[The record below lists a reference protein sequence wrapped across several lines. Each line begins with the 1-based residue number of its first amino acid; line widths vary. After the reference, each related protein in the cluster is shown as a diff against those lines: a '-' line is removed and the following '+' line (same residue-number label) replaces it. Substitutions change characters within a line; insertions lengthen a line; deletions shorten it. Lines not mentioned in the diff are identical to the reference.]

1 MTMIIEMKDISK
13 TYHPHKDV
21 PVKALSGLNLSVRE
35 GEMLAIYGV
44 SGSGKSTLLHIIGG
58 LDRASSGEYT
68 FDGIDMNNQKDTQ
81 LAHLRNE
88 HIGFVLQDFG
98 LISHRTAIDN
108 VMVPVMF
115 SKRSITEGMRRGK
128 ELLNELGIGELKNRK
143 VYQMSGGQKQRVAI
157 ARALMNQP
165 KLILADEP
173 SGALDSTTKAEI
185 YSIFEKLK
193 QEGKTIIVVTH
204 DHDIETIA
212 DRVLQIKDGCL
223 VQ

>member
-1 MTMIIEMKDISK
+1 
-13 TYHPHKDV
+13 
-21 PVKALSGLNLSVRE
+21 
-35 GEMLAIYGV
+35 ML
-44 SGSGKSTLLHIIGG
+44 
-58 LDRASSGEYT
+58 
-68 FDGIDMNNQKDTQ
+68 
-81 LAHLRNE
+81 
-88 HIGFVLQDFG
+88 
-98 LISHRTAIDN
+98 
-108 VMVPVMF
+108 
-115 SKRSITEGMRRGK
+115 RGK

>member
-1 MTMIIEMKDISK
+1 
-13 TYHPHKDV
+13 
-21 PVKALSGLNLSVRE
+21 
-35 GEMLAIYGV
+35 
-44 SGSGKSTLLHIIGG
+44 
-58 LDRASSGEYT
+58 
-68 FDGIDMNNQKDTQ
+68 MNTQKEAQ
-81 LAHLRNE
+81 LARLRNE

-115 SKRSITEGMRRGK
+115 SKRSIKEGILRGK
-128 ELLNELGIGELKNRK
+128 ELLNELGIGELENRK

-193 QEGKTIIVVTH
+193 QEGNTIIVVTH

-212 DRVLQIKDGCL
+212 DRVLQIRDGCL

>member
-21 PVKALSGLNLSVRE
+21 PVRALSGLDLSVQE

-44 SGSGKSTLLHIIGG
+44 SGSGKSTLLHILGG
-58 LDRASSGEYT
+58 LDRASSGEYR
-68 FDGIDMNNQKDTQ
+68 FDGIDMNAQKDGQ
-81 LAHLRNE
+81 LARMRNE

-108 VMVPVMF
+108 IMVPIMF
-115 SKRSITEGMRRGK
+115 SKRSMKDGLNRGK
-128 ELLNELGIGELKNRK
+128 ELMEEMGLKELSNRK

-173 SGALDSTTKAEI
+173 SGALDSTTKVEI

-193 QEGKTIIVVTH
+193 NEGNTIIVATH
-204 DHDIETIA
+204 DRDVATIA
-212 DRVLQIKDGCL
+212 DRVLQMKDGCFS
-223 VQ
+223 Q